1 MTNLRATFELHE
13 ACAGVLRRPRRIN
26 PPSATP
32 PQPIERR
39 ARAPA
44 DLRALARPYMPHFS
58 RATCR
63 RIPRSSRELADR
75 LPLTPAP
82 LAQLAHASRM
92 YGLHIF
98 LAKRQRVPEGT
109 GHCPQSDAP
118 LAGLGTDSESF
129 GRDWT
134 GTGDRVLSESS
145 GLGSGRSNTSRR

>member
-13 ACAGVLRRPRRIN
+13 ACAGVLRRPGRIN

-32 PQPIERR
+32 PQPVERR

-98 LAKRQRVPEGT
+98 LVSETRAFRTGLTQWRRDSVASRVFHALIEGLQPLKTRSRNRVPR
-109 GHCPQSDAP
+109 DA
-118 LAGLGTDSESF
+118 
-129 GRDWT
+129 
-134 GTGDRVLSESS
+134 
-145 GLGSGRSNTSRR
+145 RSV

>member
-32 PQPIERR
+32 PQPVERR

-98 LAKRQRVPEGT
+98 LVSETRAFRTGLTQWRRDSVASRVF
-109 GHCPQSDAP
+109 HCFSLISFLGLAVPNGFRPPP
-118 LAGLGTDSESF
+118 LIF
-129 GRDWT
+129 FQK
-134 GTGDRVLSESS
+134 S
-145 GLGSGRSNTSRR
+145 GGN

>member
-32 PQPIERR
+32 PQPVERR

-44 DLRALARPYMPHFS
+44 DLGALARPHMPHFS

-98 LAKRQRVPEGT
+98 LVSETRAFRTGLTQWRRDSVASRVYDRIRTCALPPGHVFPEI
-109 GHCPQSDAP
+109 P
-118 LAGLGTDSESF
+118 LEIRYS
-129 GRDWT
+129 
-134 GTGDRVLSESS
+134 V
-145 GLGSGRSNTSRR
+145 

>member
-32 PQPIERR
+32 PQPVERR

-98 LAKRQRVPEGT
+98 LVSETRAFRTGLTQWRRDSVASRVFFAIFAHNIT
-109 GHCPQSDAP
+109 
-118 LAGLGTDSESF
+118 
-129 GRDWT
+129 
-134 GTGDRVLSESS
+134 
-145 GLGSGRSNTSRR
+145 